1 MSTKHQLSLEI
12 MQTNN
17 CSLFRVIDTSIYSD
31 DLEITCGVLNI
42 TVPGFNN
49 VYSISTDP
57 NFSYSVTGCLIGI
70 QTQDCG
76 SSAQLLQ
83 DGLYTVEY
91 SVSPNDKVYVKYN
104 YLRTCQFLNIYYKYL
119 CELEMAACDPQ
130 PDVKAQLE
138 ELRLIKS
145 FHDAAKAKAEHCDDV
160 TAAMELFNYARKRL
174 SRFGKDCC

>member
-17 CSLFRVIDTSIYSD
+17 PSLFRVIDTSVYSD
-31 DLEITCGVLNI
+31 QLDVTCGVLNI

-49 VYSISTDP
+49 VYSISTSS
-57 NFSYSVTGCLIGI
+57 NFSYSVTACLLGI

-76 SSAQLLQ
+76 TQVQPLT

-104 YLRTCQFLNIYYKYL
+104 YLRTCEFLTSYYNYL
-119 CELEMAACDPQ
+119 CQLETAACDPQ

-145 FHDAAKAKAEHCDDV
+145 FHDAAKAKAEHCGDI
-160 TAAMELFNYARKRL
+160 TAAMELFNYAKKRL
-174 SRFGKDCC
+174 NKFGKTCC